1 MVAVL
6 GANTVKQHAL
16 GVTNLKNSWL
26 RDISFGITLSNEN
39 LFKEYI

>member
-1 MVAVL
+1 MVAFL
-6 GANTVKQHAL
+6 GANIVKQPTI
-16 GVTNLKNSWL
+16 GVTNPKKSWL